1 VKSAEAIA
9 RIRAGH
15 LPLGSGRLPK
25 LGKTRVQ
32 VGPYRIFVRFSERLH
47 DADSTT
53 VVLVHGL
60 VVSSRYMV
68 PLARR
73 LAARFAVYAPDL
85 PGFGWSSKPKE
96 TLTLAQ
102 LAEVLARWMDE
113 KEIAR
118 AALVA
123 NSLGCQIAVEF
134 ATRFP
139 DRVAGLVLQGPT
151 MDPSARAPV
160 PQILRWIANGWRER
174 PSQLALLVLDYAQAG
189 FVRFVRSFRMALED
203 RIEDKLDA
211 IHAPCLV
218 VRGGRDPI
226 VPQAWAEE
234 VTRRLPQGR
243 LVVIAGAPH
252 ALNYSRPL
260 EMARVVTPFLES
272 LPAEASA

>member
-1 VKSAEAIA
+1 MKSAKAIA
-9 RIRAGH
+9 H
-15 LPLGSGRLPK
+15 LPLGIGRLPTLQK
-25 LGKTRVQ
+25 KRVQ
-32 VGPYRIFVRFSERLH
+32 VGPYRIFVRFSERLR
-47 DADSTT
+47 DAESTP

-85 PGFGWSSKPKE
+85 PGSGWSSKPKE

-113 KEIAR
+113 QEIAR
-118 AALVA
+118 VALVA

-151 MDPSARAPV
+151 MDASARAPV
-160 PQILRWIANGWRER
+160 PQILRWVANGWRER

-189 FVRFVRSFRMALED
+189 FFRFVRSFRMALED

-211 IHAPCLV
+211 VRAPCLV

-243 LVVIAGAPH
+243 LVVIPGAPH
-252 ALNYSRPL
+252 ALNYSRLL